1 MTEKNILHLNS
12 KLYYQFQNL
21 IVAVFLMNFLHKLLY
36 QNDSDVGQVE
46 GLSLK
51 RGRGVTRDAI
61 GSVEDIRGILQRRG
75 GDGQSGEGYRKINLL
90 K

>member
-1 MTEKNILHLNS
+1 MGIR
-12 KLYYQFQNL
+12 
-21 IVAVFLMNFLHKLLY
+21 
-36 QNDSDVGQVE
+36 DSPDVGQVE

-61 GSVEDIRGILQRRG
+61 GCVEDIRGILQRRG
-75 GDGQSGEGYRKINLL
+75 GDGQSGEGYRKIILL